1 MTRVWKPDKNYKFPK
16 KLEYGKNRS
25 FNYTWLEQFSW
36 LAYSAAADGA
46 FCLPCVLFAH
56 QTSSKKGIQ
65 LDRLFH
71 SPINTW
77 TSATRKFK
85 EHETNSETH
94 KSALLIASEFKRSM
108 EHASVPVHHQI
119 DQAAARMAEAKLA
132 SILKT
137 VILCGKQ
144 NLPL

>member
-1 MTRVWKPDKNYKFPK
+1 MD
-16 KLEYGKNRS
+16 
-25 FNYTWLEQFSW
+25 
-36 LAYSAAADGA
+36 SAEADGA
-46 FCLPCVLFAH
+46 FCLPCAH

-65 LDRLFH
+65 LDRLLH

-108 EHASVPVHHQI
+108 EHASVSVHHQI
-119 DQAAARMAEAKLA
+119 DQAVARMAEANRAKLA

-137 VILCGKQ
+137 MILCGKQ
-144 NLPL
+144 NLPLRGHRDDSQDLDVGGSPGNFQKAFRILY